1 MFRAANGWGISPSE
15 FWGMTL
21 AEWYEIAE
29 MHIAQ
34 QGVAGTSI
42 TEERLDEIESW
53 SQKVKENRMK
63 QNGNS

>member
-1 MFRAANGWGISPSE
+1 
-15 FWGMTL
+15 MTL